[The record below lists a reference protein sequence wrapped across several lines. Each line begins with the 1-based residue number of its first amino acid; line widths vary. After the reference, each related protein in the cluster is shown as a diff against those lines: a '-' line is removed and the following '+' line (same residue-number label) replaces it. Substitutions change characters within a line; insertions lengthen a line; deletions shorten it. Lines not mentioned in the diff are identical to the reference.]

1 MRSFLLPRTEPLTTR
16 YLVGKRG
23 VVQNRLFRDFR
34 VVGMRFDVL
43 TLLLL
48 ESIVK
53 FRWLKPQGGPFTVIR
68 P

>member
-1 MRSFLLPRTEPLTTR
+1 M
-16 YLVGKRG
+16 
-23 VVQNRLFRDFR
+23 VQNRLFRDFR
-34 VVGMRFDVL
+34 RVGMRFDVL